1 MSLDAD
7 IQLLSTV
14 PLFRGFRKE
23 HLRLLAFGAERR
35 KLSAGTKLYLIDS
48 YSDGG
53 YVVAL
58 GKVDLFDRAGE
69 LISSHGMGELLGEL
83 ALISEVEYS
92 ATAIAANDCQLM
104 KIPRPLFRRMLEEY
118 PELAEHLHSRLSSSL
133 QQLITQLDGIRDR
146 LDQADQN
153 TAQGLETPGAA

>member
-7 IQLLSTV
+7 IELLSAV
-14 PLFRGFRKE
+14 PLFCDFKKE

-35 KLSAGTKLYLIDS
+35 KLEAGTKLYLADS

-58 GKVDLFDRAGE
+58 GQVDLFDRNKR
-69 LISSHGMGELLGEL
+69 LISSHGMGELIGEL

-92 ATAIAANDCQLM
+92 ATAVAAHNCQLM

-118 PELAEHLHSRLSSSL
+118 PDLARQLHARISFSL
-133 QQLITQLDGIRDR
+133 QNFVDQLDRVREDLEDRDR
-146 LDQADQN
+146 KE
-153 TAQGLETPGAA
+153 TAGGDDPGVG